1 MSEPEEV
8 IETASRALVLRP
20 EPASIVKQTVATVE
34 VVAAQEAYHELC
46 KQLLDKSD
54 YQTIGRKDFRK
65 KSGWRKLAVAF
76 NVSVELITREYERDA
91 TGRIVRAEVVARATA
106 PNGRT
111 MDGLGACDI
120 FEKCCGAAYGE
131 PCANKSNYHKHCAL
145 GCSGRAHFS
154 NPQHDLPATAHTRA
168 TNRACADL
176 FGMGEVS
183 AEEITDNHRDY
194 GDEQNNEPQ
203 SPIVTEDVALGLEVR
218 IRALPEEAKKDLQAR
233 WSQPAALKGMAM
245 TIPGLRRLNE
255 AQAKMVES
263 MLKGVE
269 NAAKKDGY
277 DKAAEVAKI
286 EASMAGE
293 TSDAPA
299 ETTPPTDES
308 VADDAGEAAT
318 VEESE
323 RVKAMDIKDV
333 RAALIER
340 GIGIEGCNAETQR
353 KKLTIA
359 LLKDRLAA
367 KTQA

>member
-1 MSEPEEV
+1 MSEPEPEV
-8 IETASRALVLRP
+8 VEVASRALALRP
-20 EPASIVKQTVATVE
+20 EPASIVKQTVATIE

-54 YQTIGRKDFRK
+54 YQTIGKKDFRK

-76 NVSVELITREYERDA
+76 NVSVELISREYERDA

-120 FEKCCGAAYGE
+120 FEKCCGQAYGE
-131 PCANKSNYHKHCAL
+131 PCANKSNYHKHCVL

-194 GDEQNNEPQ
+194 GDEQNNEPPAQ
-203 SPIVTEDVALGLEVR
+203 IVSEEVARGLEVR
-218 IRALPEEAKKDLQAR
+218 IKALPEEAKKDLQTR
-233 WSQPAALKGMAM
+233 WAQPAALKGAAM
-245 TIPGLRRLNE
+245 TIPGLYRLTE
-255 AQAKMVES
+255 PQAKLVES
-263 MLKGVE
+263 LVRGVE

-277 DKAAEVAKI
+277 DKAAETAKV
-286 EASMAGE
+286 EESMQSE
-293 TSDAPA
+293 QTD
-299 ETTPPTDES
+299 TPPPDEPTAEQ
-308 VADDAGEAAT
+308 VAESAGPEST
-318 VEESE
+318 VEEAE

-333 RAALIER
+333 RAALVER
-340 GIGIEGCNAETQR
+340 GISIDGSNAETQR

-367 KTQA
+367 KAQS